1 MNDVI
6 ELRQEVSDILQEP
19 EYLLFL
25 PLHMLSID
33 PNSIDPPDL
42 CAWLFETYT
51 LCEDY
56 EAYKNLNN
64 KVRASYNYIESILR
78 DKRIEL
84 FTSVFMQRERWL
96 D

>member
-1 MNDVI
+1 LHLLWLKRYEIVHCTLDGETQVNDVI

-33 PNSIDPPDL
+33 PNSMDPPDL
-42 CAWLFETYT
+42 RAWLFEIYI

-56 EAYKNLNN
+56 ETCENLNN
-64 KVRASYNYIESILR
+64 KVRVSYNY
-78 DKRIEL
+78 
-84 FTSVFMQRERWL
+84 V
-96 D
+96 